1 MFRLMRFYSITSFVG
16 FVVTA
21 VLLIVFVRQLVIGD
35 IVQLAQRSNLTLVN
49 SILTTVKTDL
59 VEYLAKVQDAVP
71 HQPVERQI
79 PARLAA
85 AIVET
90 MRDGS
95 VVRVKIYNRRG
106 TVVFST
112 KPEQIGDMQEANSGF
127 TSAIN
132 GKVLSTVIY
141 RDTFNRFDQETEEDN
156 LMQTYVPARGDAT
169 QPISGVLEIYTDIT
183 PLVYINERTEFGLL
197 ALVGLLLSFLY
208 AALILIMRH
217 ATRIIDSQQK
227 TIRDRTATLEM
238 LSAQMLT
245 SGEIEKKRIAF
256 DLHEGL
262 AQTLSA
268 IKTFIENSREKSRN
282 GESNT
287 ESLERIVPVLRG
299 AISEIQAIATE
310 LRPSSLD
317 GLGLLATIRWFCRE
331 SEQLHPGRR
340 IEHDLAL
347 EENEIPPT
355 LKIVLYRI
363 IESTMK
369 NRVFYTDADRVQLG
383 LRRADRAI
391 VLSIDASPG
400 DSTYAA
406 TTTLAPASDLQLQF
420 AEARERT
427 ILSGG
432 TFSIGRNA
440 AGGVSLQCSWD
451 TAAASASSI

>member
-1 MFRLMRFYSITSFVG
+1 
-16 FVVTA
+16 
-21 VLLIVFVRQLVIGD
+21 
-35 IVQLAQRSNLTLVN
+35 
-49 SILTTVKTDL
+49 
-59 VEYLAKVQDAVP
+59 
-71 HQPVERQI
+71 
-79 PARLAA
+79 
-85 AIVET
+85 
-90 MRDGS
+90 
-95 VVRVKIYNRRG
+95 
-106 TVVFST
+106 
-112 KPEQIGDMQEANSGF
+112 
-127 TSAIN
+127 
-132 GKVLSTVIY
+132 
-141 RDTFNRFDQETEEDN
+141 
-156 LMQTYVPARGDAT
+156 
-169 QPISGVLEIYTDIT
+169 
-183 PLVYINERTEFGLL
+183 
-197 ALVGLLLSFLY
+197 
-208 AALILIMRH
+208 MRH

-268 IKTFIENSREKSRN
+268 IKTFIENSREKGRN

-299 AISEIQAIATE
+299 AISEVQAIATE

-331 SEQLHPGRR
+331 FEQLHPGKP

-347 EENEIPPT
+347 EESEIPPT

-369 NRVFYTDADRVQLG
+369 NRVFYADADRVKLD
-383 LRRADRAI
+383 LRLTDRAI
-391 VLSIDASPG
+391 VLSIEASPA

-440 AGGVSLQCSWD
+440 SGGVSLQCSWD
-451 TAAASASSI
+451 TAAVTASSI